1 MVERIWDSFGFSA
14 RVGRASPSQDSA
26 VNGSHW
32 RELYRAALLELDL
45 DKLGERVKA
54 AEDAISAR
62 SSLNRGV
69 PNDERIA
76 LRDAM
81 SAMNVLKDG
90 IKRSSQRI
98 KDSGF

>member
-14 RVGRASPSQDSA
+14 RVGSAAPSQDA

-54 AEDAISAR
+54 AEKAISAR
-62 SSLNRGV
+62 SSLNGAV
-69 PNDERIA
+69 PHDERIA
-76 LRDAM
+76 LKDAM

-90 IKRSSQRI
+90 IKRSSHRI
-98 KDSGF
+98 KHSGF